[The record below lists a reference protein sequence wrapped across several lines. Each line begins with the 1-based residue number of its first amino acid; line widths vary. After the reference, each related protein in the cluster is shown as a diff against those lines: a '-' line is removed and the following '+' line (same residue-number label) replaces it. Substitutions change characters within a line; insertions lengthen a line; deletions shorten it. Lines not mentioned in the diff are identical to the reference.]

1 MNNNIVYGYCRVST
15 QKQSLQRQ
23 IDNITSKYPEAVII
37 TEKYT
42 GTKIDRPEWS
52 KLYKKIKQNVKD
64 NQNCTVVFDE
74 VSRMSR
80 NAEDGFSLYM
90 ELFSMGVSLI
100 FLKEPHI
107 NTDSYKKAM
116 EGIVSVN
123 ITSGHNAADNK
134 NSEEENSNNTLIN
147 DIIDA
152 INKFMQAKVKE
163 DIKLSFERAEEEVVL
178 LHKRISDGM
187 KTIQRANERYRITGE
202 TDKIKQIGGVS
213 GKKLTTKKSIEKK
226 AEILKHSVDFGGTL
240 NDVDCMKLT
249 GLSRN
254 TFYKYK
260 RELKAEAESE
270 EE

>member
-1 MNNNIVYGYCRVST
+1 MKNNIVYGYCRVST
-15 QKQSLQRQ
+15 QRQSLQRQ
-23 IDNITSKYPEAVII
+23 IDNITSKYPEAIII

-42 GTKIDRPEWS
+42 GTKIDRPEWN
-52 KLYKKIKQNVKD
+52 KLYKTIKKNPD
-64 NQNCTVVFDE
+64 CTVVFDE

-80 NAEDGFSLYM
+80 NAEEGFSLYM
-90 ELFSMGVSLI
+90 ELFSMGVSLV

-116 EGIVSVN
+116 EGIISVN
-123 ITSGHNAADNK
+123 ITSGHNAADK
-134 NSEEENSNNTLIN
+134 MINSIM
-147 DIIDA
+147 DA
-152 INKFMQAKVKE
+152 INEFMKAKVKE

-260 RELKAEAESE
+260 RELKAESESE
-270 EE
+270 AE

>member
-52 KLYKKIKQNVKD
+52 KLYKTIKKNP
-64 NQNCTVVFDE
+64 NCTVVFDE

-80 NAEDGFSLYM
+80 NAEEGFSLYM
-90 ELFSMGVSLI
+90 ELFSMGVSLV

-107 NTDSYKKAM
+107 NTESYKKAM
-116 EGIVSVN
+116 EGIISVN
-123 ITSGHNAADNK
+123 ITSGHNAADK
-134 NSEEENSNNTLIN
+134 MINSIM
-147 DIIDA
+147 DA
-152 INKFMQAKVKE
+152 INEFMQAKVKE

-260 RELKAEAESE
+260 RELKAESESE
-270 EE
+270 AE

>member
-52 KLYKKIKQNVKD
+52 KLYKTIKKNP
-64 NQNCTVVFDE
+64 NCTVIFDE

-80 NAEDGFSLYM
+80 NAEEGFSLYM
-90 ELFSMGVSLI
+90 ELFSMGVSLV

-107 NTDSYKKAM
+107 NTESYKKAM
-116 EGIVSVN
+116 EGIISVN
-123 ITSGHNAADNK
+123 ITSGHNAADK
-134 NSEEENSNNTLIN
+134 MINSIM
-147 DIIDA
+147 DA
-152 INKFMQAKVKE
+152 INEFMQAKVKE

-270 EE
+270 AE

>member
-52 KLYKKIKQNVKD
+52 KLYKTIKKNP
-64 NQNCTVVFDE
+64 NCTVVFDE

-80 NAEDGFSLYM
+80 NAEEGFSLYM
-90 ELFSMGVSLI
+90 ELFSMGVSLV

-107 NTDSYKKAM
+107 NTESYKKAM
-116 EGIVSVN
+116 EGIISVN
-123 ITSGHNAADNK
+123 ITSGHNAADK
-134 NSEEENSNNTLIN
+134 MINSIM
-147 DIIDA
+147 DA
-152 INKFMQAKVKE
+152 INEFMQAKVKE

-226 AEILKHSVDFGGTL
+226 SEILKHSVDFGGTL

-270 EE
+270 AE

>member
-52 KLYKKIKQNVKD
+52 KLYKTIKKNP
-64 NQNCTVVFDE
+64 NCTVVFDE

-80 NAEDGFSLYM
+80 NAEEGFSLYM
-90 ELFSMGVSLI
+90 ELFSMGVSLV

-123 ITSGHNAADNK
+123 ITSGHNAADK
-134 NSEEENSNNTLIN
+134 MINSIM
-147 DIIDA
+147 DA
-152 INKFMQAKVKE
+152 INEFMQAKVKE

-260 RELKAEAESE
+260 RELKAESESE
-270 EE
+270 AE

>member
-1 MNNNIVYGYCRVST
+1 MSIYGYARISRPT
-15 QKQSLQRQ
+15 QKIERQ
-23 IDNITSKYPEAVII
+23 IQNIIREYPNAIIKQEA
-37 TEKYT
+37 YT
-42 GTKIDRPEWS
+42 GTKIEGRKEFK
-52 KLYKKIKQNVKD
+52 KLLDNVKAGD
-64 NQNCTVVFDE
+64 TIVFDE

-80 NAEDGFSLYM
+80 NAEEGFSLYM
-90 ELFSMGVSLI
+90 ELFSMGVSLV

-107 NTDSYKKAM
+107 NTESYKKAM
-116 EGIVSVN
+116 EGIISVN
-123 ITSGHNAADNK
+123 ITSGHNAADK
-134 NSEEENSNNTLIN
+134 MINSIM
-147 DIIDA
+147 DA
-152 INKFMQAKVKE
+152 INEFMQAKVKE

-226 AEILKHSVDFGGTL
+226 SEILKHSVDFGGTL

-270 EE
+270 AE

>member
-1 MNNNIVYGYCRVST
+1 
-15 QKQSLQRQ
+15 
-23 IDNITSKYPEAVII
+23 
-37 TEKYT
+37 
-42 GTKIDRPEWS
+42 
-52 KLYKKIKQNVKD
+52 
-64 NQNCTVVFDE
+64 
-74 VSRMSR
+74 MSR
-80 NAEDGFSLYM
+80 NAEEGFSLYM
-90 ELFSMGVSLI
+90 ELFSMGVSLV

-107 NTDSYKKAM
+107 NTESYKKAM
-116 EGIVSVN
+116 EGIISVN
-123 ITSGHNAADNK
+123 ITSGHNAADK
-134 NSEEENSNNTLIN
+134 MINSIM
-147 DIIDA
+147 DA
-152 INKFMQAKVKE
+152 INEFMQAKVKE

>member
-52 KLYKKIKQNVKD
+52 KLYKTIKKNP
-64 NQNCTVVFDE
+64 NCTVVFDE

-80 NAEDGFSLYM
+80 SAEEGFSLYM
-90 ELFSMGVSLI
+90 ELFSMGVSLV

-107 NTDSYKKAM
+107 NTESYKKAM
-116 EGIVSVN
+116 EGIISVN
-123 ITSGHNAADNK
+123 ITSRHNAADK
-134 NSEEENSNNTLIN
+134 MINSIM
-147 DIIDA
+147 DA
-152 INKFMQAKVKE
+152 INEFMQAKVKE

-270 EE
+270 AE

>member
-52 KLYKKIKQNVKD
+52 KLYKTIKKNP
-64 NQNCTVVFDE
+64 NCTVVFDE

-80 NAEDGFSLYM
+80 NAEEGFSLYM
-90 ELFSMGVSLI
+90 ELFSMGVSLV

-107 NTDSYKKAM
+107 NTESYKKAM
-116 EGIVSVN
+116 EGIISVN
-123 ITSGHNAADNK
+123 ITSGHNAADK
-134 NSEEENSNNTLIN
+134 MINSIM
-147 DIIDA
+147 DA
-152 INKFMQAKVKE
+152 INEFMQAKVKE

-187 KTIQRANERYRITGE
+187 KTIQRANERYRITRE

-226 AEILKHSVDFGGTL
+226 SEILKHSVDFGGTL

-270 EE
+270 AE

>member
-52 KLYKKIKQNVKD
+52 KLYKTIKKNP
-64 NQNCTVVFDE
+64 NCTVVFDE

-80 NAEDGFSLYM
+80 NAEEGFSLYM
-90 ELFSMGVSLI
+90 ELFSMGVSLV

-107 NTDSYKKAM
+107 NTESYKKAM
-116 EGIVSVN
+116 EGIISVN
-123 ITSGHNAADNK
+123 ITSGHNAADK
-134 NSEEENSNNTLIN
+134 MINSIM
-147 DIIDA
+147 DA
-152 INKFMQAKVKE
+152 INEFMQAKVKE

-270 EE
+270 AE

>member
-1 MNNNIVYGYCRVST
+1 M
-15 QKQSLQRQ
+15 
-23 IDNITSKYPEAVII
+23 SKP
-37 TEKYT
+37 
-42 GTKIDRPEWS
+42 
-52 KLYKKIKQNVKD
+52 N
-64 NQNCTVVFDE
+64 
-74 VSRMSR
+74 
-80 NAEDGFSLYM
+80 
-90 ELFSMGVSLI
+90 SLI
-100 FLKEPHI
+100 IEEP
-107 NTDSYKKAM
+107 
-116 EGIVSVN
+116 
-123 ITSGHNAADNK
+123 
-134 NSEEENSNNTLIN
+134 
-147 DIIDA
+147 
-152 INKFMQAKVKE
+152 KVKE

-226 AEILKHSVDFGGTL
+226 SEILKHSVDFGGTL

-270 EE
+270 AE

>member
-52 KLYKKIKQNVKD
+52 KLYKTIKKNL
-64 NQNCTVVFDE
+64 NCTVVFDE

-80 NAEDGFSLYM
+80 NAEEGFSLYM
-90 ELFSMGVSLI
+90 ELFSMGVSLV

-107 NTDSYKKAM
+107 NTESYKKAM
-116 EGIVSVN
+116 EGIISVN
-123 ITSGHNAADNK
+123 ITSGHNAADK
-134 NSEEENSNNTLIN
+134 MINSIM
-147 DIIDA
+147 DA
-152 INKFMQAKVKE
+152 INEFMQAKVKE

-226 AEILKHSVDFGGTL
+226 SEILKHSVDFGGTL

-270 EE
+270 AE

>member
-52 KLYKKIKQNVKD
+52 KLYKTIKKNP
-64 NQNCTVVFDE
+64 NCTVVFDE

-80 NAEDGFSLYM
+80 NAEEGFSLYM
-90 ELFSMGVSLI
+90 ELFSMGVSLV

-116 EGIVSVN
+116 EGIISVN
-123 ITSGHNAADNK
+123 ITSGHNAADK
-134 NSEEENSNNTLIN
+134 MINSIM
-147 DIIDA
+147 DA
-152 INKFMQAKVKE
+152 INEFMQAKVKE

-260 RELKAEAESE
+260 RELKTDAVSEAE
-270 EE
+270 

>member
-52 KLYKKIKQNVKD
+52 KLYKTIKKNP
-64 NQNCTVVFDE
+64 NCTVVFDE

-80 NAEDGFSLYM
+80 NAEEGFSLYM
-90 ELFSMGVSLI
+90 ELFSMGVSLV

-107 NTDSYKKAM
+107 NTESYKKAM
-116 EGIVSVN
+116 EGIISVN
-123 ITSGHNAADNK
+123 ITSGHNAADK
-134 NSEEENSNNTLIN
+134 MINSIM
-147 DIIDA
+147 DA
-152 INKFMQAKVKE
+152 INEFMQAKVKE

-270 EE
+270 A

>member
-52 KLYKKIKQNVKD
+52 KLYKTIKKNP
-64 NQNCTVVFDE
+64 NCTVVFDE

-80 NAEDGFSLYM
+80 NAEEGFSLYM
-90 ELFSMGVSLI
+90 ELFSMGVSLV

-107 NTDSYKKAM
+107 NTESYKKAM
-116 EGIVSVN
+116 EGIISVN
-123 ITSGHNAADNK
+123 ITSGHNAADK
-134 NSEEENSNNTLIN
+134 MINSIM
-147 DIIDA
+147 DA
-152 INKFMQAKVKE
+152 INEFMQAKVKE

-202 TDKIKQIGGVS
+202 TDRIKQIGGVS

-270 EE
+270 AE

>member
-1 MNNNIVYGYCRVST
+1 MDNNIIYGYCRVST

-52 KLYKKIKQNVKD
+52 KLYKTIKKNP
-64 NQNCTVVFDE
+64 NCTVVFDE

-80 NAEDGFSLYM
+80 NAEEGFSLYM
-90 ELFSMGVSLI
+90 ELFSLGVSLV

-116 EGIVSVN
+116 EGIISVN
-123 ITSGHNAADNK
+123 ITSGHNAADK
-134 NSEEENSNNTLIN
+134 MINSIM
-147 DIIDA
+147 DA
-152 INKFMQAKVKE
+152 INEFMQAKVKE

-270 EE
+270 AE

>member
-1 MNNNIVYGYCRVST
+1 MDNNIIYGYCRVST

-23 IDNITSKYPEAVII
+23 IDNIISKFPEAVII

-64 NQNCTVVFDE
+64 NKNCTVVFDE

-80 NAEDGFSLYM
+80 NADEGFSLYM
-90 ELFSMGVSLI
+90 ELFSMGVSLV

-116 EGIVSVN
+116 EGIISVN
-123 ITSGHNAADNK
+123 ITSGHNAADK
-134 NSEEENSNNTLIN
+134 MINTIMN
-147 DIIDA
+147 A
-152 INKFMQAKVKE
+152 INEFMQTKVKE
-163 DIKLSFERAEEEVVL
+163 DIKLSFERAEEEVIL

-213 GKKLTTKKSIEKK
+213 GRKLTTKKSIEKK
-226 AEILKHSVDFGGTL
+226 AEILKHSADFEGTL
-240 NDVDCMKLT
+240 NDIDCMKLT

-260 RELKAEAESE
+260 RELKE
-270 EE
+270 EQSITE

>member
-90 ELFSMGVSLI
+90 ELFSMGVSLV

-107 NTDSYKKAM
+107 NTESYKKAM
-116 EGIVSVN
+116 EGIISVN
-123 ITSGHNAADNK
+123 ITSGHNAADK
-134 NSEEENSNNTLIN
+134 MINSIM
-147 DIIDA
+147 DA
-152 INKFMQAKVKE
+152 INEFMQAKVKE

-213 GKKLTTKKSIEKK
+213 GKRLTTKKSIEKK

-260 RELKAEAESE
+260 RELKAESESE
-270 EE
+270 AE